1 MKKQKMMAQQQ
12 YLENRSLDCMYLRIA
27 QSSSEKALEYRQKNP
42 HINFENCRTSC
53 PMFNEKGFCN
63 QYVSIDDLNMEW
75 GILFEI

>member
-1 MKKQKMMAQQQ
+1 MKKQKMEQKNQ
-12 YLENRSLDCMYLRIA
+12 YLENRTLDCMYLRIA

-42 HINFENCRTSC
+42 QIDFRSCLENC